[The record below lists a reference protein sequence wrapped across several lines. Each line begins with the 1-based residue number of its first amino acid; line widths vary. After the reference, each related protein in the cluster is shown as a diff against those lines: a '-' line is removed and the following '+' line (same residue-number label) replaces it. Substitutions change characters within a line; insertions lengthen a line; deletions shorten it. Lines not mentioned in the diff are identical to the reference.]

1 MLCIY
6 TYIYIYHYISYIYI
20 CIISLCYVYIYIYI
34 SWYIYIYIIIYIYYI
49 IMLCIYIYIS
59 LYIYHYI
66 APFSNPNFPWCW
78 IPIFDDELLIKP
90 TSQQRLS
97 VLKSLPCLHQH
108 VCLGFWESL
117 GLSFC
122 SCQHTETK
130 KKQCIGMITNIY
142 NIFLP
147 ILLLL
152 AFITYFCL
160 PITLLFRQ
168 QLQKECG

>member
-1 MLCIY
+1 MYYIIMLYIYIYHYIYIYIIIYIYKYYIIVLCIY
-6 TYIYIYHYISYIYI
+6 IYIYIYHYISYIYV
-20 CIISLCYVYIYIYI
+20 LYHYVMCIYIYI
-34 SWYIYIYIIIYIYYI
+34 SWYIYHYIYIIS
-49 IMLCIYIYIS
+49 LCYVYIYIS

-130 KKQCIGMITNIY
+130 KN
-142 NIFLP
+142 NV
-147 ILLLL
+147 L
-152 AFITYFCL
+152 AW
-160 PITLLFRQ
+160 
-168 QLQKECG
+168 